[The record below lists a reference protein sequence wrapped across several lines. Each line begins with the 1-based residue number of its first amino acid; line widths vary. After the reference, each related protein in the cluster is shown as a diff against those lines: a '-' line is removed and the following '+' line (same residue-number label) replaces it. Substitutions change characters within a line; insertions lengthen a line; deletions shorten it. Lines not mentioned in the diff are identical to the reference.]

1 MKNLSTTVYFASD
14 EFLLD
19 ERCFFYFYG
28 KVSNYRK
35 QKIDRL
41 KMPEDKRLSLLAGL
55 LLEYALNDVGE
66 KSKEVLEGEN
76 GKPYLKDGDIYFS
89 ISHSGNVAACVVSK
103 YPVGCDVEKVRKV
116 DLKIAKRFFC
126 EQEVDELYSLK
137 NDSDRID
144 AFFRLWTLKESYVK
158 AVGKGLAIPLN
169 SFSVSLGNP
178 PKIAGEKEEFFFSE
192 ITCFDGYKCAVCAT
206 TNEKVEQKVITLEQL
221 KSVF

>member
-19 ERCFFYFYG
+19 ERWFLYFYG

-35 QKIDRL
+35 RKIDRL

-66 KSKEVLEGEN
+66 KNREVLEDEN
-76 GKPYLKDGDIYFS
+76 GKPYLKDGDVYFS
-89 ISHSGNVAACVVSK
+89 ISHSGNIAACVVSK
-103 YPVGCDVEKVRKV
+103 YLVGCDVEKVRKV
-116 DLKIAKRFFC
+116 DLKIAKRYFC
-126 EQEVDELYSLK
+126 DEEADKIYSLK
-137 NDSDRID
+137 DDDDRVD

-169 SFSVSLGNP
+169 SFSVSLGNL
-178 PKIAGEKEEFFFSE
+178 PKMVGAKEEFFFSE
-192 ITCFDGYKCAVCAT
+192 INCFGGYKCAVCAT

-221 KSVF
+221 KTVF